1 MLCCL
6 LSYCPCCAQSS
17 PVLPSLLCPVFS
29 CPTVPVVPSLLLS
42 YRPCRAQ
49 SSPVLPS
56 LLCPVFSCP
65 TVPVVP
71 SLLLSYRPCRDNFL
85 LSCPTLPC
93 RAQSSPVLPCPVVP
107 SLFVPY
113 PALLCPVFLPY
124 PVRLCPVFSCPTLSC
139 PVFSCPSLHCRVL
152 PCPALTWPSK
162 SNICYGNWPS
172 TCSTDLIAVAQIL
185 KEGYAAHLTK
195 LSTSQASR
203 PAVGNS
209 RLIIRK
215 ACFGLPTRPSKSKS
229 KLRRTVSD
237 KPGEEISQDL
247 PSTISGSFNYSS
259 FRHIKG
265 RTIPKFAQ
273 DY

>member
-1 MLCCL
+1 MPSLL
-6 LSYCPCCAQSS
+6 LSYRPCCAQSS
-17 PVLPSLLCPVFS
+17 LVLPSLSCPVFS

-42 YRPCRAQ
+42 YRPCCAQ

-56 LLCPVFSCP
+56 LSRQFSPVLSYPTLSCPVF
-65 TVPVVP
+65 
-71 SLLLSYRPCRDNFL
+71 
-85 LSCPTLPC
+85 SCPTLPC

-107 SLFVPY
+107 SLFV
-113 PALLCPVFLPY
+113 PY

-152 PCPALTWPSK
+152 PSPALTWPSK